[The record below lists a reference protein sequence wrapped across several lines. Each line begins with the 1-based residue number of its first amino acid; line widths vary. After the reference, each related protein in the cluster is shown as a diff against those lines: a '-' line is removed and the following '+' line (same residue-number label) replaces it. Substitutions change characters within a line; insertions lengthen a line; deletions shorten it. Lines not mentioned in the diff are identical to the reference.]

1 MEFCNCFLLSYTV
14 VLDVVTFIG
23 TVIGGLKEKL
33 YSDEDIDTVETIMS
47 VSVSQHIKPS
57 HFIIQTLCHNI

>member
-1 MEFCNCFLLSYTV
+1 M
-14 VLDVVTFIG
+14 TFIG
-23 TVIGGLKEKL
+23 TVTGGLKVKL

>member
-33 YSDEDIDTVETIMS
+33 YSDVDIDPVEAIMFAS
-47 VSVSQHIKPS
+47 VI
-57 HFIIQTLCHNI
+57 

>member
-23 TVIGGLKEKL
+23 TVIVGLKEKL
-33 YSDEDIDTVETIMS
+33 HSDKDIDTVEPIKF
-47 VSVSQHIKPS
+47 VSVSHYIKPS
-57 HFIIQTLCHNI
+57 HFII